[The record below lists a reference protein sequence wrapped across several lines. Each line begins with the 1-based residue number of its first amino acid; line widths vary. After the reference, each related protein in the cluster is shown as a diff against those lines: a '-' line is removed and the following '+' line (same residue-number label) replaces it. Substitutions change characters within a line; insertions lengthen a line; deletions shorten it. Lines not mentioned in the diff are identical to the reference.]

1 MAKVNFEAIVLE
13 VAKSPAFKAEA
24 LRQAKL
30 NVRLAKEELLEEF
43 DNHVVTQELEEGP
56 TASNISGTL
65 EGLSSS
71 HGGNLFSFLGFF
83 EGDKPTKTIRE
94 ALKRKID
101 ILNTNV
107 LFSRYSKGGLIT
119 VGFRVNTLDI
129 DDFEDVI
136 DYPDG
141 YQSGNLLKDLEKGQV
156 KGLSH
161 YIYDED
167 FGIYGS
173 RSGTGLEAKTR
184 KGKLINIRDGNTNN
198 AIPYIGKLLDDFAR
212 KLRAGV

>member
-1 MAKVNFEAIVLE
+1 MVKVNFEAIVVQ
-13 VAKSPAFKAEA
+13 VAKSPAFKAAA

-30 NVRLAKEELLEEF
+30 DVRLAKEELLEEF
-43 DNHVVTQELEEGP
+43 DNHIVTQELEDGP
-56 TASNISGTL
+56 TASNVSGTL
-65 EGLSSS
+65 DGLSS

-83 EGDKPTKTIRE
+83 EWDKPTTTIRN
-94 ALKRKID
+94 ALKRNID

-107 LFSRYSKGGLIT
+107 LFSQYSKGGLIT
-119 VGFRVNTLDI
+119 VGFRVNTLNI
-129 DDFEDVI
+129 DDFEDI
-136 DYPDG
+136 IEYPDG
-141 YQSGNLLKDLEKGQV
+141 YQSGNLLKDLEKGEV

-167 FGIYGS
+167 FGVYGS

-184 KGKLINIRDGNTNN
+184 KGKLIKIRDGDKNS